1 MDALILAAGRGT
13 RMGGIDKPKCL
24 LDIGG
29 TSIISNQIKHFKN
42 VSADI
47 SILRRNC
54 VST

>member
-29 TSIISNQIKHFKN
+29 TSIINNQIKNFKN
-42 VSADI
+42 LAQ
-47 SILRRNC
+47 N
-54 VST
+54 